1 MAWQYRSKEVAAR
14 SASQD
19 AFDLLTTRLD
29 TMEGMTPEEVQAV
42 IGLSPEATRT
52 PAKHKLVEEYKWAG
66 PFGTYT
72 LYVYYRTAATQLMEA
87 VSLNER
93 LADWEK

>member
-19 AFDLLTTRLD
+19 AFDLLTSRLD
-29 TMEGMTPEEVQAV
+29 LMEGMTPEEVQSA
-42 IGLSPEATRT
+42 IGLTPVATRT
-52 PAKHKLVEEYKWAG
+52 PAKHKLVEEYQWTG
-66 PFGTYT
+66 PFDNYT

-87 VSLNER
+87 VSLNKK
-93 LADWEK
+93 LPDWEE